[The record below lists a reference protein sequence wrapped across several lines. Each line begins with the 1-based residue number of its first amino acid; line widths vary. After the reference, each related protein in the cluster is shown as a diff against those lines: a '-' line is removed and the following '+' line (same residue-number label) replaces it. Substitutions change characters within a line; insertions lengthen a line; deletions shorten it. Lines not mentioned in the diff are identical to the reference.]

1 MLILCPI
8 KVKNY
13 EICILYNEWGLHNYR
28 NTKLTLLYLFGKFSY
43 RNDLYNNTFCENSFG
58 TFTVWKYMYFDAWIV
73 LSWDTDWIQWIC
85 MCTYINCY
93 MYCSTMKILIRQII
107 DPVML
112 YTLGYMCQNENI
124 DASAINTGK
133 WKGTKLRAASQKSSK
148 MVNKIPSNTI
158 NQQSEEW
165 KFLLFF
171 FFQNLQIYIMV

>member
-1 MLILCPI
+1 MKSAHYIMNEVFIIIEIPSWHYYINLVNFLIEMIFIIILF
-8 KVKNY
+8 VK
-13 EICILYNEWGLHNYR
+13 
-28 NTKLTLLYLFGKFSY
+28 TL
-43 RNDLYNNTFCENSFG
+43 SFG

-93 MYCSTMKILIRQII
+93 MYCSTMEILIWQII